1 VLFRAFWVENSNGE
15 RADHMRDWR
24 LSIRLGAF
32 HWMAVLLCAVLSP
45 LQTSQA
51 QDFETIDLDSKV
63 YKNGRPIL
71 VHLPT
76 AYQEE
81 ARKYPVLYVL
91 NGEDNFRWASQ
102 IADLLAELN
111 EIDSMIVVGLP
122 DQGDY
127 GGDNYPFAS
136 EETSDPSPDAARYAA
151 FLRSEVIPY
160 VDANYRTEKARF
172 IAGHSLSGLFVT
184 NLFLTDPDGF
194 NLFIA
199 TSPSLQYA
207 PQMSGMV
214 QEQLNSG
221 GERGALYFTIGELEH
236 KLIQDGFSRMRAVL
250 EAHGSERDSI
260 QVDSIPYNN
269 HRSAAYAGLYD
280 ALSWAYSGWGTHES
294 MPERFGSVEGIVAHY
309 QRLSDRLGYEIK
321 PREGDL
327 AGMAGFLLHK
337 LSDPEGAAIGYQAEL
352 HFYPDSEEAEEGYE
366 QALAASSDE

>member
-1 VLFRAFWVENSNGE
+1 
-15 RADHMRDWR
+15 MRDKR
-24 LSIRLGAF
+24 LNSRLGSIQ
-32 HWMAVLLCAVLSP
+32 WIAVLLCAVLLP
-45 LQTSQA
+45 LQTSEA
-51 QDFETIDLDSKV
+51 QVFERINLDSKI

-71 VHLPT
+71 VHLPV
-76 AYQEE
+76 AYKEE

-102 IADLLAELN
+102 IADFLADLN
-111 EIDSMIVVGLP
+111 EIDSIIVVGLP

-127 GGDNYPFAS
+127 GQDNYPFAS
-136 EETSDPSPDAARYAA
+136 QDTSSTSPDAERYAA

-160 VDANYRTEKARF
+160 VDANYRAEESRF

-199 TSPSLQYA
+199 ISPSLQYA
-207 PQMSGMV
+207 PQMPGMV
-214 QEQLNSG
+214 EEQLKSSDQ
-221 GERGALYFTIGELEH
+221 RGALYFTIGELEH

-250 EAHGSERDSI
+250 EAHGSEHDSI
-260 QVDSIPYNN
+260 QVDIIPYNN
-269 HRSAAYAGLYD
+269 HRSAAYAGLYN
-280 ALSWAYSGWGTHES
+280 ALSWAYAGWGTHES
-294 MPERFGSVEGIVAHY
+294 MPEELGGVEGIVAHY

-327 AGMAGFLLHK
+327 AGMAGFLLNQ
-337 LSDPEGAAIGYQAEL
+337 LGDPKGAAIGYQAEL
-352 HFYPDSEEAEEGYE
+352 YFYPDSEEAARGYE